1 MGDGFRE
8 VHMPYVQKHETLLN
22 ALQKFVREHFQ
33 EKPR

>member
-8 VHMPYVQKHETLLN
+8 VHMPYVQKRDLLN